1 MSASGLSSSMIGIIY
16 SVILIYFILGGIAF
30 YFINRHKPKEI
41 ARESYIKFGS
51 YFVIITL
58 LFFSIVFQPVWFSMI
73 AGVIILVGLWEMIRV
88 YRNHPEGNGKY
99 FFIGLCTFILL
110 AVGFIAFSW
119 LEPSLILY
127 TFLIL
132 SIFDS
137 FSQISGQ
144 LFGRKKLLPAIS
156 PNKTVGGLIG
166 GLIIAIT
173 SGVFLR
179 GIYGGESG
187 SMIILLIGIVLFA
200 FGGDVGA
207 SWYKRVFG
215 VKDYSSLIP
224 GHGGFLDRFDSL
236 IAGGCWVLVW
246 YLLFG

>member
-1 MSASGLSSSMIGIIY
+1 MSASGLSSAMIGIIY
-16 SVILIYFILGGIAF
+16 SVILIYFILGGISF
-30 YFINRHKPKEI
+30 YFINRHKPKEV

-58 LFFSIVFQPVWFSMI
+58 LFFSIAIQPALFFAI
-73 AGVIILVGLWEMIRV
+73 AGLIVGVGLWEMIRV
-88 YRNHPEGNGKY
+88 YRSDPEGNGKY
-99 FFIGLCTFILL
+99 FYIGLCTIILL
-110 AVGFIAFSW
+110 AVGFIAFSR

-127 TFLIL
+127 AFLIL

-144 LFGRKKLLPAIS
+144 LFGRRKLFPEIS

-173 SGVFLR
+173 SGMFLR

-187 SMIILLIGIVLFA
+187 DMIILLVGIVLFA

-236 IAGGCWVLVW
+236 IAGGCWVMLW
-246 YLLFG
+246 HLIFG